1 MDQSQVHPVVHAA
14 AIAFGYVF
22 MHPFDDGNGR
32 IHRFLIHNILARR
45 DFTPDGLIFPISAA
59 TLNNL
64 DAYDVTKR
72 AIQEII
78 DMPDQRIDLFIRFCP
93 QNDGVIS
100 PKKCKSHFS
109 ELTDDEIEKMQ
120 TTIQKTYH

>member
-1 MDQSQVHPVVHAA
+1 
-14 AIAFGYVF
+14 
-22 MHPFDDGNGR
+22 
-32 IHRFLIHNILARR
+32 
-45 DFTPDGLIFPISAA
+45 
-59 TLNNL
+59 
-64 DAYDVTKR
+64 
-72 AIQEII
+72 
-78 DMPDQRIDLFIRFCP
+78 MPDQRIDLFIRFCP

>member
-1 MDQSQVHPVVHAA
+1 MHPVVHAA

-78 DMPDQRIDLFIRFCP
+78 DMPDQRIDLFIHFCP